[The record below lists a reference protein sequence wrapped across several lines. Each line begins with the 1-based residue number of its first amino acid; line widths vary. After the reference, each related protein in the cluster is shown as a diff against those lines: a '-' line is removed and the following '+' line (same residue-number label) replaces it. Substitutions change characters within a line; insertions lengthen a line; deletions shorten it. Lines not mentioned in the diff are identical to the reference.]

1 MKERIKFLLEWERQW
16 REGHGRVNMAALCR
30 VFGISRETGYV
41 WVRRYVEAQHKI
53 DAVNEGSRRAH
64 HLPHAVDDTVVD
76 LVVRARKHRP
86 TWGPRKLHTWLSE
99 RRPELPLPG
108 STAIGRIL
116 RQHGLTRLR
125 RRRRQGGAV
134 GSRPGTC
141 DVANAVWCIDFKG
154 WFRTTDQVRCYPL
167 TLIDAHTR
175 FLLRCEGL
183 LDPVGTEVQ
192 AVLESAF
199 TEFGL
204 PEAIRSDNGPPFAS
218 VGAGGL
224 TPLAVWLLKLG
235 IRLDRGRPGK
245 PQDNGRLE
253 RFHRTLKLD
262 TASPPRAHRMAQQRA
277 FDLFRREYNCER
289 PHEALG
295 MRRPAT
301 LYRPSPR
308 RYPRRLEAFV
318 PDIDIE
324 GYRVERTGHIRWRRH
339 KIFISTALA
348 HEYVGLEPDDHHR
361 FWTVSFGPIELGKID
376 IEHLDRGLLLP
387 RRRRKLPPL

>member
-1 MKERIKFLLEWERQW
+1 
-16 REGHGRVNMAALCR
+16 MAALCR

-154 WFRTTDQVRCYPL
+154 C
-167 TLIDAHTR
+167 
-175 FLLRCEGL
+175 
-183 LDPVGTEVQ
+183 
-192 AVLESAF
+192 SARRIKCA
-199 TEFGL
+199 
-204 PEAIRSDNGPPFAS
+204 AIRS
-218 VGAGGL
+218 
-224 TPLAVWLLKLG
+224 
-235 IRLDRGRPGK
+235 R
-245 PQDNGRLE
+245 
-253 RFHRTLKLD
+253 
-262 TASPPRAHRMAQQRA
+262 
-277 FDLFRREYNCER
+277 
-289 PHEALG
+289 
-295 MRRPAT
+295 
-301 LYRPSPR
+301 
-308 RYPRRLEAFV
+308 
-318 PDIDIE
+318 
-324 GYRVERTGHIRWRRH
+324 
-339 KIFISTALA
+339 
-348 HEYVGLEPDDHHR
+348 
-361 FWTVSFGPIELGKID
+361 
-376 IEHLDRGLLLP
+376 
-387 RRRRKLPPL
+387 